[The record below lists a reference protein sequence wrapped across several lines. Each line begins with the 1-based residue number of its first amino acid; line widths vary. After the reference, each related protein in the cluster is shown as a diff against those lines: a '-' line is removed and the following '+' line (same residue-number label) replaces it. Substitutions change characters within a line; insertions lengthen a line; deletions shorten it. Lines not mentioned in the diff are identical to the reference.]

1 MFTLVTCIGE
11 PPVITEVGTDGAKK
25 RYQPEDKVSFYCEAT
40 GVKLKYTWLHNVKE
54 LSEHR
59 KILTINKA
67 KQDTG
72 GAYQCCVSNPFGEV
86 KSEIVRITVGEC
98 LVYPWV

>member
-1 MFTLVTCIGE
+1 M
-11 PPVITEVGTDGAKK
+11 
-25 RYQPEDKVSFYCEAT
+25 SFYCDAT
-40 GVKLKYTWLHNVKE
+40 GVKLKYTWLHNGKE

-72 GAYQCCVSNPFGEV
+72 GAYQCYVSNPFGEV
-86 KSEIVRITVGEC
+86 KSEIVRITVGE
-98 LVYPWV
+98 